1 MKESKVAELILAQA
15 GPGASGLEQFIPL
28 LLILVVFYFLLIRP
42 QQRQARE
49 HRELLE
55 KLKKN
60 DQVVTAAGIHGR
72 IEDIQGEQVRLEI
85 APGVVVRHEKRQISA
100 VKNAK
105 DTKEK

>member
-1 MKESKVAELILAQA
+1 MTAPSSATLILAQM
-15 GPGASGLEQFIPL
+15 GPGGSGFEQFIPL

-49 HRELLE
+49 HSELVE
-55 KLKKN
+55 HLKKN

-85 APGVVVRHEKRQISA
+85 APGVIVKYEKRQIAS
-100 VKNAK
+100 VKNSK
-105 DTKEK
+105 DK

>member
-1 MKESKVAELILAQA
+1 VTKGDQVGLIMAQV

-42 QQRQARE
+42 QQKQARE
-49 HRELLE
+49 HRELIE

-72 IEDIQGEQVRLEI
+72 VEDIQGDQIRLEI
-85 APGVVVRHEKRQISA
+85 APGVIVKHEKRQVAA
-100 VKNAK
+100 VKTAK
-105 DTKEK
+105 DK

>member
-1 MKESKVAELILAQA
+1 MTKSGQVEIIMAQA

-42 QQRQARE
+42 QQKQARE
-49 HRELLE
+49 HRELIE

-72 IEDIQGEQVRLEI
+72 VEDIQGDQIRLEI
-85 APGVVVRHEKRQISA
+85 APGVIVKHEKRQVAA
-100 VKNAK
+100 VKTAK
-105 DTKEK
+105 DK